1 MKEVHVDKIVDA
13 VEALCMKA
21 AYDLPKDVE
30 DRIVACSKQEESE
43 FGKYIFDQILENVHY
58 ARDNDYPICQDT
70 GAAVFFIEVG
80 QDVHITGGSLEDAIN
95 EGVRRGYTNGYLRKS
110 MVLDPVFN
118 RKNTGDNTPAIIHTF
133 IVPGDKLKITI
144 LPKGGGS
151 ENMGK
156 LAMLTPSAGLEGVKK
171 FIVDAVK
178 TAGGNPCPPVVVG
191 VGIGGTMEKTTLL
204 AKKALARKVGEP
216 NPNPQYAQL
225 EQELLEE
232 INKTG
237 VGPQGL
243 GGRITALAVHI
254 EYFPAHI
261 TGLPVAVNLNCHA
274 ARHAE
279 VVL

>member
-232 INKTG
+232 INNTG